1 MHPFRPY
8 DEIDKIDRDIPVEV
22 VPRGA
27 RKQIF
32 MTSDPSTDDVVNAL
46 RDVFTESLQGRNSSF
61 KIDTRLRTYVTRCPS
76 IYVLGRVCF
85 LLHIVRACLSST
97 KPLKT

>member
-1 MHPFRPY
+1 MTKSRILLHPCRPY
-8 DEIDKIDRDIPVEV
+8 DEIDKIDREIPVEV

-46 RDVFTESLQGRNSSF
+46 RDVFTESLQGSHSSVE
-61 KIDTRLRTYVTRCPS
+61 IDSRLTKSLFNTFG
-76 IYVLGRVCF
+76 IVL
-85 LLHIVRACLSST
+85 
-97 KPLKT
+97 